1 MDLVRNLISLGRNA
15 REEAKIKVRQP
26 ISKVILDGKNKSLI
40 NDLVELIKEELNV
53 KEVVFEDNLEE
64 YIKFIIKPNFKEVG
78 KVLGSK
84 MKEFQE
90 ILKSLPEKEI
100 LKLKDG
106 TPVEINLSNE
116 LFTITKEMIDIRV
129 ESKEGFNASYVG
141 NDFVILN
148 TTLDEELINEGLAR
162 ETISKIQQIRKNNGF
177 DIADRV
183 IVYYEADES
192 YTKSLEKYLDFIKEE
207 TLATDIIKASNLT
220 DEYDVNEYKVL
231 FKVEK
236 K

>member
-1 MDLVRNLISLGRNA
+1 
-15 REEAKIKVRQP
+15 
-26 ISKVILDGKNKSLI
+26 
-40 NDLVELIKEELNV
+40 
-53 KEVVFEDNLEE
+53 
-64 YIKFIIKPNFKEVG
+64 
-78 KVLGSK
+78 
-84 MKEFQE
+84 
-90 ILKSLPEKEI
+90 
-100 LKLKDG
+100 
-106 TPVEINLSNE
+106 
-116 LFTITKEMIDIRV
+116 MIDIRV

>member
-1 MDLVRNLISLGRNA
+1 
-15 REEAKIKVRQP
+15 
-26 ISKVILDGKNKSLI
+26 
-40 NDLVELIKEELNV
+40 
-53 KEVVFEDNLEE
+53 
-64 YIKFIIKPNFKEVG
+64 
-78 KVLGSK
+78 

>member
-1 MDLVRNLISLGRNA
+1 
-15 REEAKIKVRQP
+15 
-26 ISKVILDGKNKSLI
+26 
-40 NDLVELIKEELNV
+40 
-53 KEVVFEDNLEE
+53 
-64 YIKFIIKPNFKEVG
+64 
-78 KVLGSK
+78 

-192 YTKSLEKYLDFIKEE
+192 YTKSLEKYLDLQVGRYTYGYEYIGLEFFKKIGSFSSIALGNCSVHGNHHLSIVKALC
-207 TLATDIIKASNLT
+207 TL
-220 DEYDVNEYKVL
+220 
-231 FKVEK
+231 
-236 K
+236 